1 MAETA
6 IRSDKAVGLGL
17 VFGAL
22 AVLGAVLMYVAAA
35 RQVLAGWG
43 FALAV
48 LAASLA
54 VAAIHVFS

>member
-1 MAETA
+1 MADTA
-6 IRSDKAVGLGL
+6 IRSDKAIGLGL

-22 AVLGAVLMYVAAA
+22 AVLGSVVMYVAAA
-35 RQVLAGWG
+35 QQVVAGWG

-48 LAASLA
+48 LAASVA